1 MTQCCAELVSGIS
14 NRDFLERY
22 AAPGRIGLSGG
33 TTLIDRAISRAQ
45 RHLDAAKKWSDWSHT
60 FIFEG
65 RRIDGEHWVI
75 ESDVQFHRR
84 HTQLGV
90 QENRLSKYCN
100 QKLYSTLAVLDV
112 GLDEIQTAG
121 LLKEALSLVAEHARY
136 SMRELF
142 GTLLALRH
150 PKLRPADNVL
160 AQERAMYCSAF
171 VQHLFRKVGLDLS
184 AGVAL
189 KNTTPEDIARTP
201 LARSI
206 WIWKPAP
213 AIKDPAKTLSARDL
227 PNRLRKRIK
236 RS

>member
-1 MTQCCAELVSGIS
+1 MTLCSPEIVSGIS
-14 NRDFLERY
+14 NREFLERY

-33 TTLIDRAISRAQ
+33 TTFIDRAICRAE
-45 RHLDAAKKWSDWSHT
+45 RHLDATKKWSDWSHT

-100 QKLYSTLAVLDV
+100 EKLYSTLAVLDL
-112 GLDEIQTAG
+112 GLDETQIAS
-121 LLKEALSLVAEHARY
+121 LLKEALTLVAEHARY

-150 PKLRPADNVL
+150 PKLRPSDNLL

-171 VQHLFRKVGLDLS
+171 VHHLFCKIGLDL
-184 AGVAL
+184 ATGVAL
-189 KNTTPEDIARTP
+189 KNTTPEDIARTT
-201 LARSI
+201 LARAI
-206 WIWKPAP
+206 WIWKPAAAIEDQKKPHP
-213 AIKDPAKTLSARDL
+213 ARNLRD
-227 PNRLRKRIK
+227 RLRKRIK
-236 RS
+236 AR